1 MSHQPFG
8 LSPENRVCRVAA
20 LEHGTTMPCALRLA
34 IPIFRGNVGPNN
46 FEMGSEII
54 RTDIL
59 ASVRLCERNIDVY
72 GWILSRRISIHQR
85 GGGRLDTVT
94 SVA

>member
-8 LSPENRVCRVAA
+8 LSPENRVCCVPA
-20 LEHGTTMPCALRLA
+20 LVHGTTMPCALRLA

-59 ASVRLCERNIDVY
+59 ASVRLCERNIGV
-72 GWILSRRISIHQR
+72 R
-85 GGGRLDTVT
+85 GYTLLARKC
-94 SVA
+94 SFE